1 MVDDIIE
8 ENYPMRVNKYLA
20 HMAICSRRE
29 ADRLIGEGK
38 ISINGKKAKLGDI
51 VNEGDKVDVMGDQRR
66 KNELVYLAYYKPRGI
81 ITHSP
86 QGDEKSIEDIL
97 SYGNLKNS
105 HTRGLTRTSRG
116 ISQKGSDQNLKNKSG
131 VFPVGR
137 LDKDSEGLIILTN
150 DGRVTGRLLEPDRF
164 HDKEY
169 VVKVD
174 KEVEQ
179 KFIDKMTKGVLLDDG
194 YKTRECEARK
204 IRTNAFSIILNEGKK
219 RQIRRMCNAL
229 GYSVTSLKRVRI
241 LNVKLA
247 GLKPGQHRTLKG
259 GELKGFLEKLGL
271 S

>member
-1 MVDDIIE
+1 MNSE
-8 ENYPMRVNKYLA
+8 KYPTRINKYLA
-20 HMAICSRRE
+20 HEAICSRRE
-29 ADRLIGEGK
+29 ADRLLEAGK
-38 ISINGKKAKLGDI
+38 VLINGKRAKLGDM
-51 VNEGDKVDVMGDQRR
+51 VNENDKVEVVGDQKR

-116 ISQKGSDQNLKNKSG
+116 TLRKDLDSNSKYKSK

-137 LDKDSEGLIILTN
+137 LDKDSEGLIMLTN
-150 DGRVTGRLLEPDRF
+150 DGRVTGRLLEPERN

-169 VVKVD
+169 VVTVD

-179 KFIDKMTKGVLLDDG
+179 KFIDKMTRGVVLDDG
-194 YKTRECEARK
+194 YKTLPCEARK
-204 IRTNAFSIILNEGKK
+204 IRTNAFAIILNEGKK

-229 GYSVTSLKRVRI
+229 GYGVTSLKRVRI
-241 LNVKLA
+241 LNIKLA
-247 GLKPGQHRTLKG
+247 GLKSGQHRTLKG

>member
-1 MVDDIIE
+1 MNSE
-8 ENYPMRVNKYLA
+8 KYPTRINKYLA
-20 HMAICSRRE
+20 HEAICSRRE
-29 ADRLIGEGK
+29 ADRLLEAGK
-38 ISINGKKAKLGDI
+38 ILINGKKAKLGDM
-51 VNEGDKVDVMGDQRR
+51 VNENDKVEVVGDQKR

-97 SYGNLKNS
+97 KFK
-105 HTRGLTRTSRG
+105 TK
-116 ISQKGSDQNLKNKSG
+116 I
-131 VFPVGR
+131 FPVGR
-137 LDKDSEGLIILTN
+137 LDKDSEGLIMLTN
-150 DGRVTGRLLEPDRF
+150 DGRVTGRLLEPERN

-169 VVKVD
+169 VVTVD

-179 KFIDKMTKGVLLDDG
+179 KFIDKMTRGVVLDDG
-194 YKTRECEARK
+194 YKTLPCEARK
-204 IRTNAFSIILNEGKK
+204 IRTNAFAIILNEGKK

-229 GYSVTSLKRVRI
+229 GYGVTSLKRVRI

-271 S
+271 L

>member
-1 MVDDIIE
+1 MTE
-8 ENYPMRVNKYLA
+8 ENYPMRINKYLA
-20 HMAICSRRE
+20 HKAICSRRE
-29 ADRLIGEGK
+29 ADRLIGDGK
-38 ISINGKKAKLGDI
+38 VSINGKKAKLGDM
-51 VNEGDKVDVMGDQRR
+51 VNEGDKVDVIGDQRR

-86 QGDEKSIEDIL
+86 QGDEKSIADIFQF
-97 SYGNLKNS
+97 
-105 HTRGLTRTSRG
+105 HTR
-116 ISQKGSDQNLKNKSG
+116 

-169 VVKVD
+169 VVAVD

-229 GYSVTSLKRVRI
+229 GQAVTSLKRVRV
-241 LNVKLA
+241 LNIKLA
-247 GLKPGQHRTLKG
+247 GMKPGQHRTLKG
-259 GELKGFLEKLGL
+259 RELVEFMSKLGL
-271 S
+271 EKS